1 MAITNSVLA
10 ERAYDRLTK
19 GFPQAA
25 AGIQQSAL
33 VTMIG
38 DALQQLAERTA
49 ASINANLLERVYSI
63 QLASGIGSLT
73 GNDLS
78 AQSLDQVLTETVAH
92 EQVTMSG
99 ETNPL
104 SWVPNKFGLR
114 YPPIRNVGLKYFTV
128 TKRTIE
134 VVTDT
139 GTAVTGT
146 PTVTF
151 VANFIPSI
159 SEVPVPLEEDLVEI
173 LVEIARGA
181 VQRQIAST
189 RNEEPA
195 VVQ

>member
-1 MAITNSVLA
+1 MALTNSTLS

-49 ASINANLLERVYSI
+49 ASHNANLLENTYTVT
-63 QLASGIGSLT
+63 LASGAANLT
-73 GNDLS
+73 GLDGGGL
-78 AQSLDQVLTETVAH
+78 SLDQVLTETVAH

-139 GTAVTGT
+139 GAAVTGT

-151 VANFIPSI
+151 VANFIPAI

-189 RNEEPA
+189 GNEEPA